1 MVRAVLDTNV
11 IVSALRSSRG
21 PAFRLLSRVGTG
33 RFEISLSV
41 PLALEYEE
49 VARRATRVPSEV
61 LDTVLGFLCAEA
73 NKQKIFFLWRP
84 HLPDPG
90 DDMVL
95 ELAVAARASHL
106 VTFNL
111 KHFRDARVFG
121 VQVIHPAE
129 FLRHIGE

>member
-1 MVRAVLDTNV
+1 MVRAVIDTNV

-21 PAFRLLSRVGTG
+21 PAFRLLSKVGTG
-33 RFEISLSV
+33 KFEIGLSV

-49 VARRATRVPSEV
+49 VARRATKVRWEA
-61 LDTVLGFLCAEA
+61 LDTILAFLCAEA

-84 HLPDPG
+84 QLPDPA

-95 ELAVAARASHL
+95 ELAVACRASHV

-111 KHFRDARVFG
+111 KHFREARAFG
-121 VQVIHPAE
+121 VEAVHPAK
-129 FLRHIGE
+129 FLKQIGE